1 MTIRQ
6 LLLGTAPA
14 LMLAIT
20 PAYAASKCVTAHD
33 DQPITVRGTIVQSA
47 TTEEGE
53 GGNPPHKYM
62 AVVLETPI
70 CGDPDEM
77 KTIAVDPVSMKWLGH
92 DAFVTGIMTPTGEGS
107 YIAVQHIIDGNT
119 SEETIMDWRDT
130 AAVVNEICPDLSNA
144 GWLAALVNAHDSR
157 AWNRA
162 AASSNANTARLWRC
176 ANCMATANLSAVWC
190 GKTSGRKATI
200 RSSIGLSDARQA
212 HSSSG
217 HPRKRTRHL
226 W

>member
-6 LLLGTAPA
+6 LLLGTVPA

-77 KTIAVDPVSMKWLGH
+77 KTMAVDPVSMKWLGH

-107 YIAVQHIIDGNT
+107 YIAVQHIIDSNT

-162 AASSNANTARLWRC
+162 ADIEQRQHRKTVALRKLYGRSKSFCSLVWKNFGPESNNPIIDRI
-176 ANCMATANLSAVWC
+176 
-190 GKTSGRKATI
+190 K
-200 RSSIGLSDARQA
+200 
-212 HSSSG
+212 
-217 HPRKRTRHL
+217 
-226 W
+226 